1 MDYIFY
7 RVYWAYHKKG
17 ESAKILTTLY
27 MTMVIAFLFF
37 PLALFLC
44 ELLRDPWRSNDG
56 YLLLIYLL
64 TVFLYSY
71 LRFFP
76 NKKICLINKKFCKN
90 SYNHLIPNWCFFRI
104 LPLSTAWGITAYA
117 LLAKLIINPLGLRGF
132 IYNLL

>member
-64 TVFLYSY
+64 TVFLLLVFKIFSKQKNM
-71 LRFFP
+71 P
-76 NKKICLINKKFCKN
+76 NKQE
-90 SYNHLIPNWCFFRI
+90 I
-104 LPLSTAWGITAYA
+104 LQKQL
-117 LLAKLIINPLGLRGF
+117 
-132 IYNLL
+132 

>member
-7 RVYWAYHKKG
+7 RVYWAYRKKG

-76 NKKICLINKKFCKN
+76 NKKICLITKKFCKN
-90 SYNHLIPNWCFFRI
+90 SYNHLIPNWCFFLI
-104 LPLSTAWGITAYA
+104 LPLSTAWGISAYA
-117 LLAKLIINPLGLRGF
+117 LLAKFIINPLGLRGF